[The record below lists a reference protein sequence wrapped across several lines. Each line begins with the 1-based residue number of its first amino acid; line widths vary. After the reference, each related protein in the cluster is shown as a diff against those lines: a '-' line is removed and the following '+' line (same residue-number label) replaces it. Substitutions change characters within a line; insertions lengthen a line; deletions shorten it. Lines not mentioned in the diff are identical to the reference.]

1 LRHVIEDHRKQGTVA
16 SAIGKPTPPQ
26 KREAHYGKTGKNGDS
41 DNLSAQRS
49 NKGQTSP
56 HPLG

>member
-1 LRHVIEDHRKQGTVA
+1 LRHVVEDHRKQSAIA
-16 SAIGKPTPPQ
+16 SAIRKSAPPQ

-41 DNLSAQRS
+41 DDLSTQRS
-49 NKGQTSP
+49 KKGQTSP